1 MKRFYICICIITI
14 NLIYAAKPTSTKS
27 ESKKPDVID
36 IVAQNF
42 QSVGNVTTITG
53 NVDIKKGNDRLFSD
67 KVIVYTD
74 KARKPLRY
82 EAIGNVRFNI
92 ITEDKRELKGKSD
105 RLIYYV
111 KQNEYRLYDNAFV
124 EEIGKPN
131 VLKGDEIVLSGN
143 GDYANIVGKKKAPA
157 RVTFTLDKDE
167 E

>member
-1 MKRFYICICIITI
+1 MKRYYMILCIFAL
-14 NLIYAAKPTSTKS
+14 NLMYAA
-27 ESKKPDVID
+27 KPDVID

-53 NVDIKKGNDRLFSD
+53 NVDIKKGSDRLFAD

-74 KARKPLRY
+74 KARKPLKY
-82 EAIGNVRFNI
+82 EAIGNVRFSI
-92 ITEDKRELKGKSD
+92 ITTDKRELKGKSN
-105 RLIYYV
+105 RLVYQV

-131 VLKGDEIVLSGN
+131 VLKGDEIVLSGS

-157 RVTFTLDKDE
+157 RVTFTLDKDDE
-167 E
+167 

>member
-1 MKRFYICICIITI
+1 MKKYYMILCIFAL
-14 NLIYAAKPTSTKS
+14 NLMYAA
-27 ESKKPDVID
+27 KPDVID

-53 NVDIKKGNDRLFSD
+53 NVDIKKGSDRLFAD

-74 KARKPLRY
+74 KARKPLKY
-82 EAIGNVRFNI
+82 EAIGNVRFSI
-92 ITEDKRELKGKSD
+92 ITTDKRELKGKSN
-105 RLIYYV
+105 RLVYQV

-131 VLKGDEIVLSGN
+131 VLKGDEIVLSGS

-157 RVTFTLDKDE
+157 RVTFTLDKDDE
-167 E
+167 

>member
-1 MKRFYICICIITI
+1 MRILYISMCIIMI
-14 NLIYAAKPTSTKS
+14 NLAYAI
-27 ESKKPDVID
+27 KPDIID

-42 QSVGNVTTITG
+42 QSVGNTTTITG
-53 NVDIKKGNDRLFSD
+53 DVDIKKGSDRLFSD

-74 KARKPLRY
+74 KARKPIRY
-82 EAIGNVRFNI
+82 EAIGNVRFSI
-92 ITEDKRELKGKSD
+92 ITSDKRELKGKAN

-143 GDYANIVGKKKAPA
+143 GDYANIVGKKRTPA

>member
-1 MKRFYICICIITI
+1 MKRYYMILCIFAL
-14 NLIYAAKPTSTKS
+14 NLMYAA
-27 ESKKPDVID
+27 KPDVID

-53 NVDIKKGNDRLFSD
+53 NVDIKKGSDRLFAD

-82 EAIGNVRFNI
+82 EAIGNVRFSI
-92 ITEDKRELKGKSD
+92 ITTDKRELKGKSN
-105 RLIYYV
+105 RLVYQV

-131 VLKGDEIVLSGN
+131 VLKGDEIVLSGS

-157 RVTFTLDKDE
+157 RVTFTLDKDDE
-167 E
+167 

>member
-1 MKRFYICICIITI
+1 MKRYYMILCIFAL
-14 NLIYAAKPTSTKS
+14 NLMYAA
-27 ESKKPDVID
+27 KPDVID

-53 NVDIKKGNDRLFSD
+53 NVDIKKGSDRLFAD

-74 KARKPLRY
+74 KARKPLKY
-82 EAIGNVRFNI
+82 EAIGNVRFSI
-92 ITEDKRELKGKSD
+92 ITTDKRELKGKSN
-105 RLIYYV
+105 RLVYQV

-131 VLKGDEIVLSGN
+131 VLKGDEIVLSGS

>member
-1 MKRFYICICIITI
+1 MKRYYMILCIFAL
-14 NLIYAAKPTSTKS
+14 NLMYAA
-27 ESKKPDVID
+27 KPDVID

-53 NVDIKKGNDRLFSD
+53 DVDIKKGSDRLFAD

-74 KARKPLRY
+74 KARKPLKY
-82 EAIGNVRFNI
+82 EAIGNVRFSI
-92 ITEDKRELKGKSD
+92 ITTDKRELKGKSN
-105 RLIYYV
+105 RLVYQV

-131 VLKGDEIVLSGN
+131 VLKGDEIVLSGS

-157 RVTFTLDKDE
+157 RVTFTLDKDDE
-167 E
+167 